1 MYIGDSPFPGCQN
14 NAVNEANNMPDLG
27 LAKSD
32 VHPKQHLDD
41 ALEELQNLRFQ
52 HATHQLDNPLRI
64 RMVRR
69 DIARLITVLH
79 EIELGIRRPIKQ
91 TTE

>member
-1 MYIGDSPFPGCQN
+1 MKLDEIVQLPEIEIS
-14 NAVNEANNMPDLG
+14 
-27 LAKSD
+27 
-32 VHPKQHLDD
+32 QHLDD
-41 ALEELQNLRFQ
+41 ALEELQNLKFQ

-69 DIARLITVLH
+69 DIARLKTVLH
-79 EIELGIRRPIKQ
+79 EIELGIRKPIKQ